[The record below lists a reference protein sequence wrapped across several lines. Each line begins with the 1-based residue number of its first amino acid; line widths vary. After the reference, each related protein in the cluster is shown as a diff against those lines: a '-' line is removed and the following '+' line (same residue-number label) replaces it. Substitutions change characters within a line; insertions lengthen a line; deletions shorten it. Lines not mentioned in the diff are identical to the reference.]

1 MSGVLDELFEDGAT
15 NDAAP
20 AAPEV
25 AVSPQ
30 SEPVVTPA
38 PEAPAPQAAPAQQAP
53 TQQPVERSVPL
64 PVLLDERDKRKQFE
78 AQARELQA
86 QLDEVNRKREEAESQ
101 IPNVL
106 EDPNGYHKAVML
118 RARQF
123 ASEEAQRIAQEQVRQ
138 ALAKDRIENSAER
151 WSEKLGEAA
160 FRKLYEW
167 TATMPPQWVRWA
179 ENQRDPFGA
188 AHKEWDRQQKAKQA
202 EEWGQKIGDKSLD
215 DYIAEQVAAKL
226 AEAQAAAA
234 ANAQDRPRNERG
246 QFAPSTSPE
255 PQRQHR
261 PKSLNEMNGAA
272 VVAPSAPGSALDEL
286 YG

>member
-1 MSGVLDELFEDGAT
+1 MSGVLDELFEDGAA

-20 AAPEV
+20 AASEV

-30 SEPVVTPA
+30 SEPVIAPA
-38 PEAPAPQAAPAQQAP
+38 PEAPAPQAAPVQQAP

-64 PVLLDERDKRKQFE
+64 PVLLDERDKRKQYE

-86 QLDEVNRKREEAESQ
+86 QLDELNRKREEAESQ
-101 IPNVL
+101 LPNVL
-106 EDPNGYHKAVML
+106 DDPDGYHQAVM
-118 RARQF
+118 RQARQF
-123 ASEEAQRIAQEQVRQ
+123 ASAEAQRIAREQVQRAIAEDRLVRSEEHWRQ
-138 ALAKDRIENSAER
+138 QLGDKWGEFNAWL
-151 WSEKLGEAA
+151 EKAPQNFHNAA
-160 FRKLYEW
+160 
-167 TATMPPQWVRWA
+167 MG
-179 ENQRDPFGA
+179 QRDPYGFA
-188 AHKEWDRQQKAKQA
+188 KAEFDRQQKLRRA

-226 AEAQAAAA
+226 AETQAVAA

-255 PQRQHR
+255 PQRHR